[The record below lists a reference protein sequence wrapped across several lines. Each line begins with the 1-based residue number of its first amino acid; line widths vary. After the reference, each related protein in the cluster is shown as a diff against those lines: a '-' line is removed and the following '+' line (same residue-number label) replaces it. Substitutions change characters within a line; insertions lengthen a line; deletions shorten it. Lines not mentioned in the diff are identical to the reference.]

1 MPVLLYLRPETVNR
15 VWPLDLTTVDLLF
28 VRFYVVAVV
37 DGFSRKLLAL
47 RVYKDAPASRNMI
60 ALVKNTVKRFG
71 TPRFIVTDHGC
82 QFRTEFK
89 RFLKKLKIDLVK
101 GCKDRSK
108 QFNGKCER
116 FFKTFKLW
124 QRLTVLF
131 AGKDHIQRKLDIFR
145 EWYNV
150 KRPMWLHGGRTP
162 EEVWS
167 NTALPEA
174 QSFLA
179 RDRVQPVFHVQRVD
193 FKRDRNLPTVFV
205 DSA

>member
-1 MPVLLYLRPETVNR
+1 
-15 VWPLDLTTVDLLF
+15 
-28 VRFYVVAVV
+28 
-37 DGFSRKLLAL
+37 
-47 RVYKDAPASRNMI
+47 MI
-60 ALVKNTVKRFG
+60 ALVKNTIKKCG
-71 TPRFIVTDHGC
+71 APRFIVTDHGC
-82 QFRTEFK
+82 QFRTQFK
-89 RFLKKLKIDLVK
+89 LALKKKPMKIALVK
-101 GCKDRSK
+101 GHKDRSK

-150 KRPMWLHGGRTP
+150 ERPMWLHGGRTP

-174 QSFLA
+174 QLFLA

-193 FKRDRNLPTVFV
+193 FKRDRNLPTVV
-205 DSA
+205 IDSA

>member
-1 MPVLLYLRPETVNR
+1 
-15 VWPLDLTTVDLLF
+15 LTTVDLLF
-28 VRFYVVAVV
+28 VRFYVAAVV

-60 ALVKNTVKRFG
+60 ALVKNTIKKCG

-89 RFLKKLKIDLVK
+89 RFLKKLKIALVK
-101 GCKDRSK
+101 GHKDRSK

-150 KRPMWLHGGRTP
+150 ERPMWLHGGRTP

-167 NTALPEA
+167 DAALPEA

-193 FKRDRNLPTVFV
+193 FKRDRNLPTVV
-205 DSA
+205 IDSA